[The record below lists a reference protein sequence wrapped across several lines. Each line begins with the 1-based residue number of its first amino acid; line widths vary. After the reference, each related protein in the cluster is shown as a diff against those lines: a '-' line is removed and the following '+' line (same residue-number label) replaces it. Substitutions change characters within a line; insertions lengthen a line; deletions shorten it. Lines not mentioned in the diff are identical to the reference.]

1 MGNVTQPHHSCE
13 EIARAYLGEPA
24 RRSGSELF
32 WHDPHYPDKNPSLQV
47 NTRKDAWSNFARDG
61 AKGTAWTL
69 AAYLADADPGDKKA
83 VCKSME
89 ERGLIEPLR
98 QPAAE
103 KPQPKVVATY
113 DWGRDQNGVEVRRLR
128 YEPGLQPGRS
138 KSYLAQHREPGK
150 RWEKCNG
157 CNHKWKLYKN
167 SFFDQ
172 SDRVLGVEGENK
184 VAAAEALGIAA
195 FCHKDLTENQVHEFV
210 GHEVIFWPDKDDE
223 GARQVSKAAKLIVAT
238 AASVRML
245 PPPEELPATGDIID
259 YIALGKGEWE
269 VRELMAQ
276 AEDWTGKQAEPLE
289 PQQTA
294 MIKAWQEIPDLL
306 SMPPERI
313 EWVVQGILPRQS
325 LTLITGLPSH
335 YKSWLALALLRGVA
349 LTGSF
354 LGRVCSKMPV
364 LYLDRENP
372 RAVVQSRLAIL
383 GIESSDNWKIWG
395 RWLSDAPPMIGDPR
409 LLEIAREV
417 HPVIIFDSL
426 IRFHTGEENSAKDIA
441 QVMES
446 LRSLVDAGATVGMLH
461 HKGRAEGSQYRGS
474 SDIIGGP
481 DTAYSV
487 TRDRE
492 AGTIK
497 FDCFK
502 SRYIEEFSL
511 TIRPDLTNS
520 GDFLVIEAPEQAEQH
535 ENVSRIAE
543 IIQANSGITQTRI
556 IELSGIPQ
564 ARARDILQR
573 YSGEFWR
580 CENGNHNAKR
590 YFLATGNA

>member
-1 MGNVTQPHHSCE
+1 
-13 EIARAYLGEPA
+13 
-24 RRSGSELF
+24 
-32 WHDPHYPDKNPSLQV
+32 
-47 NTRKDAWSNFARDG
+47 
-61 AKGTAWTL
+61 
-69 AAYLADADPGDKKA
+69 
-83 VCKSME
+83 
-89 ERGLIEPLR
+89 
-98 QPAAE
+98 
-103 KPQPKVVATY
+103 
-113 DWGRDQNGVEVRRLR
+113 
-128 YEPGLQPGRS
+128 
-138 KSYLAQHREPGK
+138 
-150 RWEKCNG
+150 
-157 CNHKWKLYKN
+157 
-167 SFFDQ
+167 
-172 SDRVLGVEGENK
+172 
-184 VAAAEALGIAA
+184 
-195 FCHKDLTENQVHEFV
+195 
-210 GHEVIFWPDKDDE
+210 
-223 GARQVSKAAKLIVAT
+223 
-238 AASVRML
+238 
-245 PPPEELPATGDIID
+245 
-259 YIALGKGEWE
+259 
-269 VRELMAQ
+269 MAQ
-276 AEDWTGKQAEPLE
+276 AGDWTEKQAEPLE

-306 SMPPERI
+306 AMPPERI